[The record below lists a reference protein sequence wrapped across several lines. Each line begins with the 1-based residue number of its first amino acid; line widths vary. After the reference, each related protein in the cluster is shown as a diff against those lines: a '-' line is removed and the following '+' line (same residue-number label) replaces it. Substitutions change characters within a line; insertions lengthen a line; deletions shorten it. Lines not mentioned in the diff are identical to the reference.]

1 MSFNSFALNQIILPN
16 KPFEDFIN
24 FSKKLNIKSIEIRND
39 IKTNLIEEND
49 PIKIKNICEEN
60 LINILSINAL
70 QKFNI
75 WNKDREN
82 ELISLCKYADKANI
96 NAIVLVPLND
106 GSISTHEEQ
115 IQLVEKSLINIIKI
129 LEDFR
134 VIGLVEPLGFKQSSL
149 RLKSITINIIN
160 NLQSKKL
167 KIVHDTFHHALAN
180 EHDFFPS
187 LTGLVHFSG
196 ISNKYNNIELK
207 DDHRSIVENND
218 IISNLNQ
225 MKTLVN
231 SDYKGYFSF
240 EPFSNTL
247 INDSNIFKIVS
258 NSLNFISS
266 NI

>member
-1 MSFNSFALNQIILPN
+1 VINS
-16 KPFEDFIN
+16 
-24 FSKKLNIKSIEIRND
+24 
-39 IKTNLIEEND
+39 
-49 PIKIKNICEEN
+49 
-60 LINILSINAL
+60 
-70 QKFNI
+70 
-75 WNKDREN
+75 
-82 ELISLCKYADKANI
+82 
-96 NAIVLVPLND
+96 
-106 GSISTHEEQ
+106 
-115 IQLVEKSLINIIKI
+115 
-129 LEDFR
+129 
-134 VIGLVEPLGFKQSSL
+134 
-149 RLKSITINIIN
+149 LK
-160 NLQSKKL
+160 SKKL

-247 INDSNIFKIVS
+247 INDSDIFKIVR